1 MDTVAPPVAADP
13 VSDVLRALN
22 VRSTVF
28 CLSDLGA
35 PWGFRVE
42 GAGIAKFHLVLDGG
56 AWLTVDGRA
65 PMRVVSGDLVVL
77 PHGDTHTI
85 ADDPE
90 SAVPALD
97 DLLAEHPG
105 EQRSQLRL
113 GGDGPHTRLLCGG
126 FALGDTGREPIFQ
139 LLPRVL
145 RLEGDAIAGTAWL
158 SPLLTMLQGE
168 ASAGDAGSTAVLTK
182 IADVCLTQAL
192 RVWLVGAERTGLLET
207 GQLRDAGIAKA
218 VAAIRSRPAE
228 PWSLDGLARLAGLSR
243 SAFAGRFRMLIGEP
257 PMRYV
262 MKARLSLAAGY
273 LATSSR
279 SMYEIAL
286 LSGYDNESTLSKAF
300 RREFGL
306 PPGRYRA
313 ATRRPPA
320 ISVVPWTVHGTVAR
334 TSRPHVGQR

>member
-1 MDTVAPPVAADP
+1 METVAPVAATDR
-13 VSDVLRALN
+13 VSDVLRVLN

-42 GAGIAKFHLVLDGG
+42 GAGVAKFHLVLGG
-56 AWLTVDGRA
+56 GGWLTVDGQE
-65 PMRVVSGDLVVL
+65 PSRVVSGDLVVL
-77 PHGDTHTI
+77 PHGAAHTI
-85 ADDPE
+85 ADDPA

-97 DLLAEHPG
+97 DLLAEHPV
-105 EQRSQLRL
+105 ERRSQVRL
-113 GGDGPHTRLLCGG
+113 GGDGPRTRLLCGG

-145 RLEGDAIAGTAWL
+145 RLEGDVIAGTAWL
-158 SPLLTMLQGE
+158 SPLLTMLQAEASVGE
-168 ASAGDAGSTAVLTK
+168 AGSAAVLTK

-207 GQLRDAGIAKA
+207 GQLQDAGIGRA
-218 VAAIRSRPAE
+218 VMTIRSRPAE
-228 PWSLDGLARLAGLSR
+228 PWSLDALARLAGLSR
-243 SAFAGRFRMLIGEP
+243 SAFAGRFRMLMGEP

-262 MKARLSLAAGY
+262 TKARLSLAAGY

-286 LSGYDNESTLSKAF
+286 LCGYDNESTLSKAF
-300 RREFGL
+300 RREFGM
-306 PPGRYRA
+306 PPGSYRA
-313 ATRRPPA
+313 AARRPPA
-320 ISVVPWTVHGTVAR
+320 ITVA
-334 TSRPHVGQR
+334 P